1 MPELA
6 CNVDIGGTH
15 TDAVVIDED
24 GDSTVAKVPSTPE
37 DFSNGFFDALERVA
51 QKRGVDVETL
61 VKDTGLL
68 AHGTTVGTNT
78 LLERDGADAA
88 MVSTRG
94 TEDVLYIMRGAAGV
108 SKGLPIEDVYR
119 YQDVSK
125 PAPFVP
131 RENAYGVDE
140 RIDCKGDVVVEFNEE
155 RAREVARELGAV
167 GVEAVG
173 VNFLFSFLNDDHE
186 KRMRA
191 VLEDEFEDPPF
202 LSFASELAPKL
213 GEYERT
219 VTVAVNSYIGPVV
232 ADYVRRIE
240 DTLESHG
247 FEGSL
252 LIMETGGG
260 VVPSDRAV
268 EEPFRTVHSGPAGG
282 IIGCTELGDVLGH
295 DDVIAMDMGGTS
307 FDAGLITDGEP
318 ITSPT
323 NVVDKFEYYARNLG
337 VETIGNGGGSI
348 ARVESPG
355 RLTVGPESAGADP
368 GPVCYGAGGTEPTV
382 TDADL
387 VLGYLDP
394 ENFLGGRM
402 TLDRDLAAERIEAL
416 GDELGMTLTETA
428 SGIVEIANEKMADLL
443 RELTIRKGYDPRTF
457 AVYTYGGAGPMHA
470 ADIARELDVETVV
483 VPGGNRSGIWSAVG
497 LGHSEVQHSK
507 EITEIME
514 YPFDPE
520 ALTERYDSLERQL
533 REQLNEEGFEDVTVQ
548 RYADVRFGWQVH
560 ELTVPVPDDD
570 LDGDDVDR
578 IVAAFESKYED
589 RYGEGAG
596 YAEAGYEL
604 AVTWCEAVG
613 ATRSPAFGERADV
626 DGTATPTTTRDVY
639 WVAADG
645 VVETDIYYPE
655 SLGPTASFDGPAV
668 VQMAD
673 TTIAVP
679 PTDSCDVDAY
689 GNFIIDTGA

>member
-15 TDAVVIDED
+15 TDAVVIDKAGE
-24 GDSTVAKVPSTPE
+24 STVAKVPSTPA
-37 DFSNGFFDALERVA
+37 DFSEGFFDVLERSA
-51 QKRGVDVETL
+51 KKRGTDL
-61 VKDTGLL
+61 RSLLNNTGLL
-68 AHGTTVGTNT
+68 AHGTTVGTNA
-78 LLERDGADAA
+78 LIERDGADAA

-108 SKGLPIEDVYR
+108 SKGLPIEEVYR

-125 PAPFVP
+125 PTPFVP
-131 RENAYGVDE
+131 REKAFGVDE
-140 RIDCKGDVVVEFNEE
+140 RVDSMGEVVVEFNEE
-155 RAREVARELGAV
+155 RAREVARELKAKDVDAV
-167 GVEAVG
+167 GVS
-173 VNFLFSFLNDDHE
+173 FLFSFLNDDHE
-186 KRMRA
+186 ERMRA
-191 VLEDEFEDPPF
+191 VIEEEFNDPPF
-202 LSFASELAPKL
+202 LSLGSELAPKL

-219 VTVAVNSYIGPVV
+219 STVAVNTYIGPVV
-232 ADYVRRIE
+232 ADYVDRIE
-240 DTLESHG
+240 EGLEAHG
-247 FEGSL
+247 FDGSL

-260 VVPSDRAV
+260 VVPSDRAT

-282 IIGCTELGDVLGH
+282 VIGCKELGGMLSH

-307 FDAGLITDGEP
+307 FDAGLITNGKP

-348 ARVESPG
+348 ARVDTG

-368 GPVCYGAGGTEPTV
+368 GPVCYGLGGTEPTV

-394 ENFLGGRM
+394 ERFLGGQM
-402 TLDRDLAAERIEAL
+402 SLDLERAEERI
-416 GDELGMTLTETA
+416 GELGKQLGMDVTETA

-443 RELTIRKGYDPRTF
+443 RELTIRKGYDPRKF

-470 ADIARELDVETVV
+470 ADIARELEVSTVV

-497 LGHSEVQHSK
+497 LGYSDVQHLT
-507 EITEIME
+507 EITEVME
-514 YPFDPE
+514 YPFDPDD
-520 ALTERYDSLERQL
+520 LTERYESLESDLRDQL
-533 REQLNEEGFEDVTVQ
+533 REEGFEDVTVE
-548 RYADVRFGWQVH
+548 RHADIRFGWQVH
-560 ELTVPVPDDD
+560 ELTVPVSNGD
-570 LDGDDVDR
+570 LDIDDVDR
-578 IVAAFESKYED
+578 MIADFEEKYES

-596 YAEAGYEL
+596 YSEAGYEL
-604 AVTWCEAVG
+604 AVTWCEGVG
-613 ATRSPAFGERADV
+613 ATRSPTMREWERTDR
-626 DGTATPTTTRDVY
+626 TPTSASSRKVYWASADRQVGTDVY
-639 WVAADG
+639 YPDDLNPGAA
-645 VVETDIYYPE
+645 
-655 SLGPTASFDGPAV
+655 FNGPAV

-679 PTDSCDVDAY
+679 PAAGCEVDSY
-689 GNFIIDTGA
+689 GNFVINTGV